1 MGKRPLTD
9 FEDPRLHGNLNRTDF
24 EAILHIA
31 VLCVA
36 KSSRGRPP
44 IDVVFDEI
52 EKAWKTHLWIWFDY
66 FNI

>member
-1 MGKRPLTD
+1 MGNRPLTD

-24 EAILHIA
+24 ETILHLA

-44 IDVVFDEI
+44 ISVVYDEI
-52 EKAWKTHLWIWFDY
+52 DKAWKNTKVDMV
-66 FNI
+66 